1 MNADAVLEFVRRQPF
16 EPFRIAMSHG
26 ERHDIHHPECVIV
39 MKSKVIVGYPD
50 EDRTVHCSLIDI
62 NAIESLQAA

>member
-16 EPFRIAMSHG
+16 EPFRITMSNG
-26 ERHDIHHPECVIV
+26 ERHDIHLPECVIV
-39 MKSKVIVGYPD
+39 MKSKVIVGYPE
-50 EDRTVHCSLIDI
+50 EDRTVHCSLIHI